1 MTVYTGAHVSTFDT
15 GPIDRHGEE
24 VVKVNDL
31 GHGDIEVQFADGEW
45 ILADADEVQATPFPH
60 TSTRELLAMN
70 ATYLREYEADPT
82 PAKRAAVEK
91 TSRELSR
98 RGA

>member
-1 MTVYTGAHVSTFDT
+1 MSNTTA
-15 GPIDRHGEE
+15 
-24 VVKVNDL
+24 N
-31 GHGDIEVQFADGEW
+31 
-45 ILADADEVQATPFPH
+45 PFPY

-70 ATYLREYEADPT
+70 ATYLREYRADPT